1 LQSKYFLV
9 IDFFWHLESEKNKSG
24 NCNSAFESKLEAIL
38 NLNVI
43 PTSDGRMPQSLKD

>member
-9 IDFFWHLESEKNKSG
+9 IDFFWHLESEKKNME

-38 NLNVI
+38 NFNAI

>member
-1 LQSKYFLV
+1 LISSGIWSQKK
-9 IDFFWHLESEKNKSG
+9 INLE

-38 NLNVI
+38 NFNVI